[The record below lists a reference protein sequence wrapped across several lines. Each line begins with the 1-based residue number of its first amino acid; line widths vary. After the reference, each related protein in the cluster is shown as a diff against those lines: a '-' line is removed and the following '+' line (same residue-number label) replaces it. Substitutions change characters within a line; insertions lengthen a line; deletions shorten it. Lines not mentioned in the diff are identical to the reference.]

1 MRPRT
6 MRRRTRLC
14 AAVLVVLLAQG
25 VAGSVRA
32 EDEFYKG
39 KTINFIIASAAGGGY
54 DSYSRLIAR
63 HIGKHLP
70 GQPMVVPQNMPGA
83 AGMRA
88 ANYLYS
94 VAPKDGTVLGMVDQA
109 IYLDQTLGTAGL
121 SADAAKFN
129 WIGRILSN
137 SAVLYAWHTAR
148 VKTIEDVFTYELF
161 VSTSGAAS
169 RLNWT
174 VLNNVLDM
182 KFRIIPGYQ
191 GSNDSRLA
199 MIRGEVDALSQPWP
213 VLKVEG
219 EQMLRDKQINL
230 LLQTGA
236 DKHPDLA
243 QVPRMIDLAKNAE
256 DKTLLT
262 LFSSPSTIGRSV
274 MAPPDVPAE
283 RVRLL
288 RQAFMTAIRD
298 PSLVEEVKRLKLEL
312 DPLDGEALQNVIVGG
327 GAIAPALIARA
338 RQVADK

>member
-1 MRPRT
+1 MRQRT
-6 MRRRTRLC
+6 GIC
-14 AAVLVVLLAQG
+14 AAALVVLLAQCLG
-25 VAGSVRA
+25 GLAQA
-32 EDEFYKG
+32 DDDFYKG

-70 GQPMVVPQNMPGA
+70 GQPSVVPQNMPGA

-94 VAPKDGTVLGMVDQA
+94 VAPKDGTVIGMVDQA
-109 IYLDQTLGTAGL
+109 VYLDQILGTAGL

-137 SAVLYAWHTAR
+137 SAVLYVWHTAR
-148 VKTIEDVFTYELF
+148 VKTIEDVFAHELI

-174 VLNNVLDM
+174 VLNNVLGM

-199 MIRGEVDALSQPWP
+199 MMRGEVDALSQPWP

-219 EQMLRDKQINL
+219 EQMLREKQINL

-236 DKHPDLA
+236 DKHPELA
-243 QVPRMIDLAKNAE
+243 HVPRMIDLAKNAE
-256 DKTLLT
+256 DKTLLG

-274 MAPPDVPAE
+274 MAPPEVPSE

-288 RQAFMTAIRD
+288 RQAFMAAIGD
-298 PSLVEEVKRLKLEL
+298 PALLDEVKRLKLEL
-312 DPLDGEALQNVIVGG
+312 DPLDGDALQGIIAGG
-327 GAIAPALIARA
+327 GSTSPDLIARA
-338 RQVADK
+338 RQVAEK